1 MKYAGFWKR
10 VAACWIDCIV
20 VTLVICGVAIV
31 TNPLF
36 PEGFEGRNDPRAIVI
51 QVTIIVAVLLGLP
64 VLYAALFE
72 SSKHQ
77 ATLGKI
83 LLRLSVVDTNGSRLS
98 FARSFA
104 RNAPKVIN
112 LLIPPLYF
120 LFFAIPM
127 SKKKQALHDKC
138 AGTFVIE
145 STTGE
150 HTTTGC
156 SPISNRASAI

>member
-10 VAACWIDCIV
+10 VAACWIDYVV
-20 VTLVICGVAIV
+20 VTLVLCGVVIV
-31 TNPLF
+31 TDPLF
-36 PEGFEGRNDPRAIVI
+36 PEGVEEFSDTRTFVI
-51 QVTIIVAVLLGLP
+51 MTILAVAVFIGLP

-72 SSKHQ
+72 SSKYQ
-77 ATLGKI
+77 ATLGKM

-98 FARSFA
+98 FARGVA

-127 SKKKQALHDKC
+127 SKKKQALYDRV
-138 AGTFVIE
+138 ARTFVVE
-145 STTGE
+145 VKTQE
-150 HTTTGC
+150 HTASPVQTTRKP
-156 SPISNRASAI
+156 SEPD